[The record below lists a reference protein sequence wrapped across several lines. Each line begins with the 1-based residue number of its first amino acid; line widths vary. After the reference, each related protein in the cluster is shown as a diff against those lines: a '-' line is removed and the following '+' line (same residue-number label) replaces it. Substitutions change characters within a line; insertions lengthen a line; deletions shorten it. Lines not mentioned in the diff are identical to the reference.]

1 MLSLVAGVVGAL
13 IGHLAARGQAEKGG
27 KEGDESDIHAGIL
40 EGYILVDGTYYHEQ
54 GKQGEAEHAESGVA
68 LGELRGIGGLGY
80 PVAEEPLVSL
90 EGADDDAARGEEEE
104 DIEAM
109 EVFFAQTYRCTV
121 DSQNRIVIPPLLRE
135 YAKLEKDVVIVGA
148 NGAARIWDAARWN
161 EKLVASATPER
172 MKSLSRKLRL

>member
-1 MLSLVAGVVGAL
+1 MTGTYEHALDTKSRLSMPSRLREE
-13 IGHLAARGQAEKGG
+13 IGDSFHLAM
-27 KEGDESDIHAGIL
+27 
-40 EGYILVDGTYYHEQ
+40 
-54 GKQGEAEHAESGVA
+54 
-68 LGELRGIGGLGY
+68 
-80 PVAEEPLVSL
+80 
-90 EGADDDAARGEEEE
+90 GADECLTIYPQDAWDDLRRRADELEEEE
-104 DIEAM
+104 DREAM